1 MTSLV
6 AVLDE
11 ARDLGFLGPGP
22 VEEHLQ
28 HARAYRPALL
38 GAPAGVAYDLGSGG
52 GVPGLVLALEWPDRP
67 WVLVDAMAKRTAF
80 LERAVAALGLGDV
93 TVRTVRAEELGRE
106 PDVRES
112 GAVVVA
118 RSFGAPPVLAECAS
132 PLLAVGGL
140 LVVSEPPGGDPARW
154 PAEGLAAVGL
164 EALEAVAGPPA
175 LFRAV
180 KVAPCGDRYPRRVG
194 VPAKRPLW

>member
-52 GVPGLVLALEWPDRP
+52 GVPGLVLALEAPDRQ

-80 LERAVAALGLGDV
+80 LERAVEALGLANV
-93 TVRTVRAEELGRE
+93 AIRTIRAEELGRE
-106 PDVRES
+106 DEVREA
-112 GAVVVA
+112 GAIVVA
-118 RSFGAPPVLAECAS
+118 RGFGSPPVLAECAA

-154 PAEGLAAVGL
+154 PAEGLAEVGL
-164 EALEAVAGPPA
+164 ESLDAVVGPPA

-180 KVAPCGDRYPRRVG
+180 KVASCGDRYPRRIG